1 MSDHLSKAENEAQ
14 DTQSLNQRLSE
25 LKQLLQERADQA
37 VPEVAKLSSQ
47 IEASLHQLGQ
57 NAKLSAAELRE
68 RARLMKHASDRYA
81 RDQPWQVA
89 GMALGL
95 GAVLGYLMGRSKK

>member
-57 NAKLSAAELRE
+57 NAKLSAAEL
-68 RARLMKHASDRYA
+68 MKHASDRYA

-89 GMALGL
+89 SMALGL